1 MTGNCQFDDALSPAI
16 EYYLEQTSKLLETV
30 AKQPNSKEL
39 LAVQLAPDAFD
50 TGFHL
55 AVAIQFAARTL
66 CLPAGHPV
74 PRIVEPYS
82 LSSLRSLHQDVS
94 EALHSAP
101 SFDWNSEV
109 THVAGKAKLKQ
120 SAADYVIRFAFP
132 NMLFHLS
139 QAYAGLR
146 HAGLNIGKA
155 DFDGQHE
162 Y

>member
-1 MTGNCQFDDALSPAI
+1 MIGNSQFDDALSPAI
-16 EYYLEQTSKLLETV
+16 EYYLEQTSKLIETV
-30 AKQPNSKEL
+30 ATQPNSKEL
-39 LAVQLAPDAFD
+39 LAVQLAPDTFD

-55 AVAIQFAARTL
+55 AVAIQFAARAL

-74 PRIVEPYS
+74 PEIVEPYS
-82 LSSLRSLHQDVS
+82 LSSLRKLYQDVS
-94 EALHSAP
+94 EALSSAP